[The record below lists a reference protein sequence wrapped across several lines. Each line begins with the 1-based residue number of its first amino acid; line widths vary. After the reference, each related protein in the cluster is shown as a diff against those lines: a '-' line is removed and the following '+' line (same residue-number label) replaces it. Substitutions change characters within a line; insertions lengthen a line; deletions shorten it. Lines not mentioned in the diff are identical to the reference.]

1 MVDDGK
7 LTARQASEAEGLGDW
22 RVLLRSLQTSFVTG
36 SMAKGVELVA
46 RIGAAADEANHHPD
60 LTVTYGRVHVVLTT
74 HDTGGLSTRDVE
86 LARTISA
93 VAAELGATAD
103 PQAATQ
109 LEVAIDALDIPAVKP
124 FWEAVLG
131 YRSSGDDE
139 CVDPYGRAPAFWFQQ
154 MDAPRPQR
162 NRIHVDVTVPHDVA
176 ADRIAAALAAGG
188 TLLSDDHAPAYWV
201 LADPEGNEACISTWQ
216 GRD

>member
-1 MVDDGK
+1 
-7 LTARQASEAEGLGDW
+7 
-22 RVLLRSLQTSFVTG
+22 
-36 SMAKGVELVA
+36 
-46 RIGAAADEANHHPD
+46 
-60 LTVTYGRVHVVLTT
+60 
-74 HDTGGLSTRDVE
+74 
-86 LARTISA
+86 
-93 VAAELGATAD
+93 
-103 PQAATQ
+103 
-109 LEVAIDALDIPAVKP
+109 
-124 FWEAVLG
+124 
-131 YRSSGDDE
+131 
-139 CVDPYGRAPAFWFQQ
+139 